1 MLRVL
6 IVDDEENQ
14 RKTLSIGLKLEGFEV
29 VAAANGEEALRL
41 LTASAVDVALVDLM
55 IPGTNGVELTRQIK
69 RMYPNIRVFLSSA
82 YHLSTRQMERADCGA
97 AGFLPKPYKLAELGN
112 EIRGKSA
119 AVAQVTC

>member
-1 MLRVL
+1 MQRVL

-29 VAAANGEEALRL
+29 VAAANSEEALRL
-41 LTASAVDVALVDLM
+41 LAANPVDVAVIDLM
-55 IPGTNGVELTRQIK
+55 IPGTNGLELTRQIK
-69 RMYPNIRVFLSSA
+69 RMYPSIRVFLSSA

-97 AGFLPKPYKLAELGN
+97 AGFLPKPYKLTELGN

-119 AVAQVTC
+119 AIAQATC